1 MAEGPVRHL
10 GLAALAER
18 AGITRG
24 TAARYQSEGRLPAPD
39 IILVEGARER
49 RSSLLVQWRLRGVL
63 SSCARCRERTA
74 RRLVAVRLRSRA
86 CAWPPGAP
94 VAASSGVPPGL
105 LRDLDRPR

>member
-39 IILVEGARER
+39 IILVEGAREA
-49 RSSLLVQWRLRGVL
+49 RGWL
-63 SSCARCRERTA
+63 PATIDAWLATRPGRGARTDLA
-74 RRLVAVRLRSRA
+74 RR
-86 CAWPPGAP
+86 
-94 VAASSGVPPGL
+94 
-105 LRDLDRPR
+105 D

>member
-39 IILVEGARER
+39 IILVEGAR
-49 RSSLLVQWRLRGVL
+49 QARGWL
-63 SSCARCRERTA
+63 PATIDAWLAARPGRGARTDLA
-74 RRLVAVRLRSRA
+74 RR
-86 CAWPPGAP
+86 
-94 VAASSGVPPGL
+94 
-105 LRDLDRPR
+105 D